1 MTRQKAVSVAQSL
14 RSRGEPLGQGRG
26 SNITSRQWRQDLG
39 ELEAETERNQTH
51 AHMRAHTHIQRG
63 GHLVKEQEMRVRSS
77 VDRGVLQAEKKMC
90 KSEVGKQPQRRKE
103 GKPQ

>member
-39 ELEAETERNQTH
+39 ELEAETIREKPDTCTHACTH
-51 AHMRAHTHIQRG
+51 AHPERG
-63 GHLVKEQEMRVRSS
+63 ASCERTGDGS
-77 VDRGVLQAEKKMC
+77 
-90 KSEVGKQPQRRKE
+90 
-103 GKPQ
+103 